1 MVARQGACRCSGRA
15 LAEMPKKAS
24 IAVLH
29 DLLGQLPSST
39 APGASGMIL
48 ATLSRR
54 VTWGDSCQVGVRV
67 STWHS
72 EGLCIHIS
80 SQCLETALYCHHVN
94 THLFWWVIADL
105 CNNPTEPRTMIPTL
119 PCRTLASESI
129 PTSALYNRDWAPQVA
144 VGWFLS

>member
-15 LAEMPKKAS
+15 LVEMPKKTS

-54 VTWGDSCQVGVRV
+54 VTCGDFCKVEVRV
-67 STWHS
+67 STWALRGSLH
-72 EGLCIHIS
+72 LLS
-80 SQCLETALYCHHVN
+80 SQCLETGLSCHQVHV
-94 THLFWWVIADL
+94 HSPWGVPADL
-105 CNNPTEPRTMIPTL
+105 PCNPTEPRRMIPNPAAQNPHL
-119 PCRTLASESI
+119 RKYPHVSFVQ
-129 PTSALYNRDWAPQVA
+129 P
-144 VGWFLS
+144 